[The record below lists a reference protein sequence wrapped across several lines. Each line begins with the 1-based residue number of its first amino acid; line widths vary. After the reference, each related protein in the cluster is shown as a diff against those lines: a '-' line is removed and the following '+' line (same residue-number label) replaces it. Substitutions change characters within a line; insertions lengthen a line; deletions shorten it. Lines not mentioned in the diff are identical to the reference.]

1 MATPT
6 VVRAGLF
13 ALAIVALGFVP
24 GVLGANSPSA
34 KGKGDFI
41 RNGFVRTFSF
51 HAIQH
56 HNGVVTGQAKLRIRA
71 IGTFVDMA
79 IDCLSIDP
87 LFPNTAF
94 LGGPIT
100 KSNVPG
106 LPVGQ
111 KAIFEAQDNGEGTKD
126 NRESRDSPPDR
137 LSLLFLAGTLDCTQ
151 KPPLGL
157 IDLQHGHIKVRL
169 GKAAGDKGSDEA
181 DDDEKG
187 EYEGEHQ
194 GKDNHKADDD

>member
-24 GVLGANSPSA
+24 GVSGADSPSA

-41 RNGFVRTFSF
+41 RNGFVRFFSF

-56 HNGVVTGQAKLRIRA
+56 HNGVVTGKAEVQTPAT
-71 IGTFVDMA
+71 GSFVQMA

-87 LFPNTAF
+87 PNTAF
-94 LGGPIT
+94 LSGPIT
-100 KSNVPG
+100 KSNVSG
-106 LPVGQ
+106 FPVGQ
-111 KAIFEAQDNGEGTKD
+111 KAIFEAQDNGEG
-126 NRESRDSPPDR
+126 RDSPPDR

-169 GKAAGDKGSDEA
+169 GKAAVDKGSDEE

-187 EYEGEHQ
+187 EHEGDHQ
-194 GKDNHKADDD
+194 GKDNNKAHDD